1 MKYVK
6 KYDQLNE
13 GVFVKEIKKM
23 TPEQA
28 EFLGSVVLSI
38 SDSEDAVRFAQIIAK
53 NFPEAKKDVLDDE
66 RMTRFI
72 DKHERFLDSPE
83 AEKLTLR
90 AKAKS

>member
-13 GVFVKEIKKM
+13 GVFVKEIEKL

-28 EFLGSVVLSI
+28 EFLGSIAMSI
-38 SDSEDAVRFAQIIAK
+38 SDSEEAVRFAQIIAK

-66 RMTRFI
+66 RVVKFI
-72 DKHERFLDSPE
+72 DKHERFLNSPE

-90 AKAKS
+90 AKSKS